1 MTPEEIEL
9 LKLNPYEDYISPLEI
24 RACVGDNSGVNEAD
38 RDCNIIDGYKRSVD
52 ILIQHIIPLETPADV
67 LVYPLLFCCR
77 HSVEL
82 YLKLLIKQF
91 LTIYRRK
98 YNIKTDDKTTETIK
112 GSLKTHDIS
121 KLVECLLTFA
131 KMDVTIEERFNE
143 IKPVFDSLID
153 YAFDVD
159 GDAFR
164 YTNKKNWSDTNLKD
178 IGLIDLGIFYNKY
191 KVVSSCFDYLLYDF
205 CAKLNDLYHGTFTKK
220 LNRIQIEEISKK
232 LPPVKDWK
240 SNEFGCILNNIR
252 NEYALSKN
260 DLSEAISLIKKHY
273 LFCNNIG
280 LEQKLKT
287 ISESTFEKLRAF
299 LAAHRNTDRVD
310 ITEPHFYEASELRNQ
325 FNFSESFFED
335 GISLIYDLPTD
346 ELCVLATFYEYSRAY
361 YNGSY
366 FCEDL
371 DWLYEDTKQDLPSDK
386 EHIFYGLCICIIT
399 GKLRQAFKDCG
410 QLSYVALFDKYLAE
424 TVRLYDIAQ
433 SP

>member
-205 CAKLNDLYHGTFTKK
+205 CAKLNDLSRYFYKK
-220 LNRIQIEEISKK
+220 
-232 LPPVKDWK
+232 VK
-240 SNEFGCILNNIR
+240 
-252 NEYALSKN
+252 
-260 DLSEAISLIKKHY
+260 
-273 LFCNNIG
+273 
-280 LEQKLKT
+280 
-287 ISESTFEKLRAF
+287 
-299 LAAHRNTDRVD
+299 
-310 ITEPHFYEASELRNQ
+310 
-325 FNFSESFFED
+325 
-335 GISLIYDLPTD
+335 
-346 ELCVLATFYEYSRAY
+346 
-361 YNGSY
+361 
-366 FCEDL
+366 
-371 DWLYEDTKQDLPSDK
+371 
-386 EHIFYGLCICIIT
+386 
-399 GKLRQAFKDCG
+399 
-410 QLSYVALFDKYLAE
+410 
-424 TVRLYDIAQ
+424 
-433 SP
+433 